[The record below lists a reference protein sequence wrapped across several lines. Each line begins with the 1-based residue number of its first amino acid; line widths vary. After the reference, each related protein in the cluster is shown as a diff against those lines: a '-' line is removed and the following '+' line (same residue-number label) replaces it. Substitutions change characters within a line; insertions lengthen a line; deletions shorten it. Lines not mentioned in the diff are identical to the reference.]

1 MLLRHAALP
10 LTQITHTCTGYIL
23 GDPKGK
29 VVALRLNNLGPNGN
43 TVKKCWTQID
53 FHGNTLTECY
63 NQIYTDGNTVR

>member
-10 LTQITHTCTGYIL
+10 LTQITHVQDIYWE
-23 GDPKGK
+23 DPKGK